1 MAARLR
7 RDQTLKRLSA
17 MLPELRARFDV
28 RELGIFGSVARDE
41 ATLQSDLDLIV
52 DFNTSATFMNFMRLR
67 EFLEDAFGSRV
78 DLVTHAALRE
88 RLRSRIETEVLR
100 VA

>member
-7 RDQTLKRLSA
+7 RDQTLQRLSA
-17 MLPELRARFDV
+17 MLPELRSRFDV
-28 RELGIFGSVARDE
+28 
-41 ATLQSDLDLIV
+41 
-52 DFNTSATFMNFMRLR
+52 R

-78 DLVTHAALRE
+78 DLVTHGALRE
-88 RLRSRIETEVLR
+88 RLRSRIETEVLH

>member
-1 MAARLR
+1 MRLR
-7 RDQTLKRLSA
+7 RDQTLQQLSA

-41 ATLQSDLDLIV
+41 ATLQSDLDVIV
-52 DFNTSATFMNFMRLR
+52 DFNSSATFMNFMRLR
-67 EFLEDAFGSRV
+67 EYLETAFGSRV
-78 DLVTHAALRE
+78 DLLTYGALQD
-88 RLRSRIETEVLR
+88 RLRSQIETEVLR